1 MDAAQ
6 MRHRLRAAH
15 GDLRRRGVTFR
26 AAGGDGHV
34 VFPVDPLPRRIGEA
48 EWDRLAAGVRQRAR
62 ALDLF
67 LDDVYGPAEIL
78 RAGVVPRQVLE
89 RSPEFR
95 GAGELGRRVRPGGV
109 RVHVYGSDLVQD
121 AVTGRWCI
129 LEDNLR
135 MPSGMTFALEARRM
149 TQVHFPELLAGAP
162 AVLDPSGALEEMCM
176 TLRCAVHA
184 CTTGV
189 EPAEAHVAVA
199 TEGPD
204 DSTWAEQTAVA
215 RAGGFTLLAPA
226 EMVVDA
232 DDHGVPALWDISG
245 HISGESRRRIDV
257 VYLRVVESRLPDRI
271 GDAVAAGTVAVAN
284 APGNGVADDKAVYTF
299 VPAMVRH
306 YLAEEPL
313 LDQVRTWLCADPGQL
328 AEVIDRVG
336 ELVVKPVDGYGGS
349 GITVGPECT
358 ASQVAARREELRA
371 APERFIAQELV
382 PLSTQ
387 PVLDGGERHVD
398 LRMFAHLRDGA
409 SGVTAS
415 VAPVGLTRVAPGGST
430 VVNSSRGGGAKDTWI
445 VAR

>member
-1 MDAAQ
+1 
-6 MRHRLRAAH
+6 MRHRLRVAH

-149 TQVHFPELLAGAP
+149 PQVPFPDLLAGAP

>member
-1 MDAAQ
+1 

-26 AAGGDGHV
+26 ATGGDGHV
-34 VFPVDPLPRRIGEA
+34 VFPVDPLPRTIAEG
-48 EWDRLAAGVRQRAR
+48 EWDRLSDGVRQRAR
-62 ALDLF
+62 ALNLF

-78 RAGVVPRQVLE
+78 RAGVVPRQVVE

-95 GAGELGRRVRPGGV
+95 VAGELGRRVRPGGV

-121 AVTGRWCI
+121 AVTGRWHV

-149 TQVHFPELLAGAP
+149 TRVHFPELLAGGP
-162 AVLDPSGALEEMCM
+162 PVLDPSGSLETVCM
-176 TLRCAVHA
+176 TLRCAVSA

-199 TEGPD
+199 TEGPE
-204 DSTWAEQTAVA
+204 DSTWAEQRAVA
-215 RAGGFTLLAPA
+215 RAGGFTLLTAA

-232 DDHGVPALWDISG
+232 DDHGIPTLWDISG
-245 HISGESRRRIDV
+245 DISGASRRRIDV

-284 APGNGVADDKAVYTF
+284 APGNGVADDKAVYAH
-299 VPAMVRH
+299 VPAMIRH
-306 YLAEEPL
+306 YLGEEPL
-313 LDQVRTWLCADPGQL
+313 LDQVRTWLCADPDQL
-328 AEVIDRVG
+328 AEVVDRVG
-336 ELVVKPVDGYGGS
+336 ELVVKPVDGYGGT

-358 ASQVAARREELRA
+358 AGQIAQRRAELRET
-371 APERFIAQELV
+371 PERFIAQELV
-382 PLSTQ
+382 PLSTE

-398 LRMFAHLRDGA
+398 LRMFAQLRAGG
-409 SGVTAS
+409 SGVTVS
-415 VAPVGLTRVAPGGST
+415 VAPVGLTRVAPAGST
-430 VVNSSRGGGAKDTWI
+430 VVNSSRGGGGKDTWI